1 MAVSEKD
8 LGKFKQ
14 LYPTAV
20 ETGERLSIKHV
31 SKDQVLAYVILKFP
45 NPPEKISGQF
55 GSGLVLLKIEN
66 GSSESAKTPNAK
78 VESVK
83 TEKAKL
89 ENAKTENGK
98 VEKVPVAAKGMF
110 VVADGSF
117 PWSDRVGAWALADV
131 PASLAGAV
139 LPQQNCASRSLNV
152 VGTPAAITL
161 AVSEKDLETFKQIY
175 PTAVET
181 GERIS
186 VKHVSKDQVLAY
198 VILKFPNPP
207 KKISGQF
214 SSGLIL
220 LKIENGSGESTKTP
234 SEKAAVEKP
243 AALAPTAFV
252 VPQKKSFKFI
262 C

>member
-1 MAVSEKD
+1 MKKYFILTLLLVVNSLGAFAQDTNKIFTVKD
-8 LGKFKQ
+8 G
-14 LYPTAV
+14 A
-20 ETGERLSIKHV
+20 
-31 SKDQVLAYVILKFP
+31 
-45 NPPEKISGQF
+45 
-55 GSGLVLLKIEN
+55 
-66 GSSESAKTPNAK
+66 
-78 VESVK
+78 
-83 TEKAKL
+83 
-89 ENAKTENGK
+89 
-98 VEKVPVAAKGMF
+98 
-110 VVADGSF
+110 F
-117 PWSDRVGAWALADV
+117 PWYDRVNKWALAEV
-131 PASLAGAV
+131 PDSLAGAV
-139 LPQQNCASRSLNV
+139 VPQQCCTDRSLNV

-161 AVSEKDLETFKQIY
+161 AVGEKDLGAFKQIY

-181 GERIS
+181 GDRLS
-186 VKHVSKDQVLAY
+186 VKNAAGSVLAY

-220 LKIENGSGESTKTP
+220 LKIEPGSGESTKTP